1 MKAVNLLP
9 PDQRGASSKASAAP
23 AVSQPGGAGAYAV
36 LGALA
41 IGVVAVAGLVLT
53 GNNIKDRQAQL
64 DALTTREQ
72 AVQAQVGDLKPYADF
87 AQLAYSRVATVTD
100 LAGRR
105 FDWENALR
113 DLSRAI
119 PANVTLT
126 TMTGSVSNESGGT
139 GGSALR
145 GAINVPAIAISGCTT
160 TQPAVAKLM
169 ARLRTIDGVTRVS
182 LAKSTKAPPAPPQAD
197 SAPQGA
203 AAGCRSVESP
213 SFEMVLFFERAADA
227 TAPPV
232 DAAAATTTPA
242 STTTPAGSA
251 TPTPASTTEGTTK

>member
-9 PDQRGASSKASAAP
+9 PDQRGASSKASAVP
-23 AVSQPGGAGAYAV
+23 AASQPGGAGAYAV

-41 IGVVAVAGLVLT
+41 IGVVAAAGLVLT

-64 DALTTREQ
+64 DALTAREQ

-87 AQLAYSRVATVTD
+87 ATLAASRVATVMD

-126 TMTGSVSNESGGT
+126 TMTGSVSPESGGT

-145 GAINVPAIAISGCTT
+145 GAISAPAITLAGCTAS
-160 TQPAVAKLM
+160 QPAVAKLM
-169 ARLRTIDGVTRVS
+169 ARLRTVDGVTRVS
-182 LAKSTKAPPAPPQAD
+182 LAKSTKAPAAPAQVAD
-197 SAPQGA
+197 SAPAGA
-203 AAGCRSVESP
+203 SAGCRSGESP
-213 SFEMVLFFERAADA
+213 TFEMVAFFERAADA
-227 TAPPV
+227 TAAPSDTPAV
-232 DAAAATTTPA
+232 TTPASTTPAGSATTTPA
-242 STTTPAGSA
+242 STTQG
-251 TPTPASTTEGTTK
+251 ETK